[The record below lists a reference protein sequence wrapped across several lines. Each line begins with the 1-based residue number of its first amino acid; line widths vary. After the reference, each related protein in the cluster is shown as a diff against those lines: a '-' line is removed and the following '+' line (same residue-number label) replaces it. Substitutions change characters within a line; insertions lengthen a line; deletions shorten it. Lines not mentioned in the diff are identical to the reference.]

1 MAVEHLVYKQFI
13 HSIALK
19 LGLLM
24 DILQNFIDGSYQD
37 PINKNY
43 LDNIEPA
50 TGLVYG
56 QIPNSCQADVELAVN
71 AAEKAL
77 PQWRAMPLEQRAD
90 ILLAIAQGIESKLDE
105 LALAESI
112 DNGKPI
118 SLAKAVDIPRAASNF
133 KFFAHACSQFASESH
148 AMAGSAINYTLRQAI
163 GIVGCIS
170 PWNLPLYLFTWKIA
184 PALAAGNCVIAKPS
198 EVTPKTAALLGQIC
212 QAAGLPNGVLNIL
225 HGSGATVGSAIC
237 NHKKIKAIS
246 FTGGTATGAAIATQL
261 APQFKK
267 LSLELGG
274 KNPALVFADCDFEA
288 TVEQVFKASFANQGQ
303 ICLCASRIYIE
314 RSIFEKFKQA
324 FIDKAQALIPEDPL
338 SDTSKMGAIVS
349 KAHLDK
355 ILAYIELAKKEG
367 GKVLAGGAQV
377 QLNDRCAEGYFLQPT
392 VIENLANN
400 ARCNQ
405 EEIFGPVVTIQAFD
419 TDEEALALANDSQY
433 GLAATLWTNNLSR
446 AHKLSE
452 QLNTGIVWV
461 NCWLLRDL
469 RTPFGGMNH
478 SGVGREGG
486 FEAMRFFTESKNVC
500 IKY

>member
-1 MAVEHLVYKQFI
+1 
-13 HSIALK
+13 
-19 LGLLM
+19 M
-24 DILQNFIDGSYQD
+24 DILQNFIDGSYQK
-37 PINKNY
+37 PVNKNY

-50 TGLVYG
+50 TGLIYG
-56 QIPNSCQADVELAVN
+56 QTPDSCQADVELAIS

-77 PQWRAMPLEQRAD
+77 PQWRSMPLEQRAD
-90 ILLAIAQGIESKLDE
+90 ILYAIAQGIESKLDE

-118 SLAKAVDIPRAASNF
+118 SLAKTVDIPRAASNF
-133 KFFAHACSQFASESH
+133 KFFAHACSQFFSESH
-148 AMAGSAINYTLRQAI
+148 SMSGMATNYTLRQAI

-198 EVTPKTAALLGQIC
+198 EVTPKTAALLGEIC

-225 HGSGATVGSAIC
+225 HGTGANVGSAIC

-288 TVEQVFKASFANQGQ
+288 TVEQVFRASFANQGQ
-303 ICLCASRIYIE
+303 ICLCASRVYIE
-314 RSIFEKFKQA
+314 RPLFEKFKQA
-324 FIDKAQALIPEDPL
+324 LVAKTHTLQPEDPL
-338 SDTSKMGAIVS
+338 TKSSQMGAIVS
-349 KAHLDK
+349 KDHLEK
-355 ILAYIELAKKEG
+355 VLGYIELAKSEG
-367 GKVLAGGAQV
+367 GKVLSGGKQV
-377 QLNDRCAEGYFLQPT
+377 HLTDRCANGYFLQPT
-392 VIENLANN
+392 IIEGLSNQ

-405 EEIFGPVVTIQAFD
+405 EEIFGPVITLQAFD
-419 TDEEALALANDSQY
+419 NDDEALTLANDSQY
-433 GLAATLWTNNLSR
+433 GLAATVWTNNLSR
-446 AHKLSE
+446 AHHLSE

-500 IKY
+500 IKFQFS

>member
-1 MAVEHLVYKQFI
+1 
-13 HSIALK
+13 
-19 LGLLM
+19 M
-24 DILQNFIDGSYQD
+24 DILKNFIDGHYQA

-43 LDNIEPA
+43 LENIEPA

-56 QIPNSCQADVELAVN
+56 QIPNSCQQDVELGVN

-77 PQWRAMPLEQRAD
+77 PAWRAMPLEQRAD
-90 ILLAIAQGIESKLDE
+90 ILYAIAQGIESQLDE

-148 AMAGSAINYTLRQAI
+148 SMTSTATNYTLRQPI

-198 EVTPKTAALLGQIC
+198 EVTPKTATLLGKIC

-225 HGSGATVGSAIC
+225 HGTGASVGSAIC
-237 NHKKIKAIS
+237 NHPKIKAIS

-288 TVEQVFKASFANQGQ
+288 TVEQVFNASFANQGQ

-314 RSIFEKFKQA
+314 KSIYEKFKQA
-324 FIDKAQALIPEDPL
+324 LVTKAHTLIPSDPL
-338 SDTSKMGAIVS
+338 KASARMGAIVS
-349 KAHLDK
+349 KDHLDK
-355 ILAYIELAKKEG
+355 VLSYIELAQSEG
-367 GKVLAGGAQV
+367 GKVLVGGQQV
-377 QLNDRCAEGYFLQPT
+377 HLTSRCENGYFLQPT
-392 VIENLANN
+392 IIEGLDNN

-405 EEIFGPVVTIQAFD
+405 EEIFGPVITLQAFD
-419 TDEEALALANDSQY
+419 RDEQALTLANESQY
-433 GLAATLWTNNLSR
+433 GLAATVWTNNLGR
-446 AHKLSE
+446 AHRLSE

-486 FEAMRFFTESKNVC
+486 FEGMRFFTESKNVC